1 MSAPTT
7 DAVLEALK
15 GVIDPDLGQDIVS
28 LGFITRCNVSE
39 DGAADVVINLT
50 TPACPVKDQLRD
62 QAHALV
68 AAVPGITSVQI
79 EMTAVVKGQDGPAR
93 EAAKDVKHIVAI
105 SSGKG
110 GVGKSTMTV
119 NLACALAQ
127 TGAKVGLL
135 DCDVHG
141 PDVPMMMGL
150 SGAPDQIQVDGKTVL
165 VPKER
170 RGVKTMSIGYLVPD
184 EQPVIWRGP
193 MVHSFIRQ
201 MLTDVQWGEL
211 DYLLVDMPPGTG
223 DAQLSLAQEVPL
235 SGAVL
240 VTTPQAVS
248 AFDVTKAISMF
259 HQVDVPILGIVENMS
274 GLALEG
280 TVEGGEAGSMV
291 SLSLGSETTNCRSR
305 LAAASAPCSTCSAPV
320 ERRRSRRSTGSR
332 SSARSRSTPASAR
345 AATTANRSSA
355 RRRRHGVRC
364 CDPRD
369 RRAPRPASRRE
380 GVLEPAD
387 PRLRKAIVRSTVRR
401 GGVDLLEHDEV
412 PRRVGDHGLARAA
425 LELALGPTSGRRR
438 PAPRA
443 LRRATP
449 PRGTGRPPAG
459 DHLRPRHLRS

>member
-39 DGAADVVINLT
+39 DGAADIVINLT

-280 TVEGGEAGSMV
+280 TIEGGEAGSMV
-291 SLSLGSETTNCRSR
+291 SLSLGSETHELPLEAGGRFSTVFDVFGSGGAEALAQKHGFPLIGKVPIDPSVRAGGDGGEPIVSAKTDDTASAAAIRETAGR
-305 LAAASAPCSTCSAPV
+305 LAQRLAVKAF
-320 ERRRSRRSTGSR
+320 
-332 SSARSRSTPASAR
+332 SSLPIL
-345 AATTANRSSA
+345 
-355 RRRRHGVRC
+355 
-364 CDPRD
+364 D
-369 RRAPRPASRRE
+369 
-380 GVLEPAD
+380 
-387 PRLRKAIVRSTVRR
+387 
-401 GGVDLLEHDEV
+401 
-412 PRRVGDHGLARAA
+412 
-425 LELALGPTSGRRR
+425 
-438 PAPRA
+438 
-443 LRRATP
+443 
-449 PRGTGRPPAG
+449 
-459 DHLRPRHLRS
+459 

>member
-141 PDVPMMMGL
+141 PDVPIMMGL
-150 SGAPDQIQVDGKTVL
+150 SGAPDQVQVDGKTVL

-291 SLSLGSETTNCRSR
+291 SLSLGSEAHELPLQAGGRFSTVFDVFGSGGAEALAQKHGFPLIGKVPIDPSVRAGGDDGEPVVSAQAGDSASAAAIREAAGR
-305 LAAASAPCSTCSAPV
+305 LAQRLAVKAF
-320 ERRRSRRSTGSR
+320 
-332 SSARSRSTPASAR
+332 SSLPIL
-345 AATTANRSSA
+345 
-355 RRRRHGVRC
+355 
-364 CDPRD
+364 D
-369 RRAPRPASRRE
+369 
-380 GVLEPAD
+380 
-387 PRLRKAIVRSTVRR
+387 
-401 GGVDLLEHDEV
+401 
-412 PRRVGDHGLARAA
+412 
-425 LELALGPTSGRRR
+425 
-438 PAPRA
+438 
-443 LRRATP
+443 
-449 PRGTGRPPAG
+449 
-459 DHLRPRHLRS
+459 

>member
-62 QAHALV
+62 EAHALV

-280 TVEGGEAGSMV
+280 TIEGGEAGSTV
-291 SLSLGSETTNCRSR
+291 SLSLGSETHELPLEAGGRFSTVFDVFGSGGAEALAQKHGFPLIGKVPIDPGVRAGGDGGEPIVSAKADDTASAAAIRETAGR
-305 LAAASAPCSTCSAPV
+305 LAQRLAVKAF
-320 ERRRSRRSTGSR
+320 
-332 SSARSRSTPASAR
+332 SSLPIL
-345 AATTANRSSA
+345 
-355 RRRRHGVRC
+355 
-364 CDPRD
+364 D
-369 RRAPRPASRRE
+369 
-380 GVLEPAD
+380 
-387 PRLRKAIVRSTVRR
+387 
-401 GGVDLLEHDEV
+401 
-412 PRRVGDHGLARAA
+412 
-425 LELALGPTSGRRR
+425 
-438 PAPRA
+438 
-443 LRRATP
+443 
-449 PRGTGRPPAG
+449 
-459 DHLRPRHLRS
+459 

>member
-150 SGAPDQIQVDGKTVL
+150 SGAPDQVQVDGKTVL

-280 TVEGGEAGSMV
+280 TIEGGEAGSMV
-291 SLSLGSETTNCRSR
+291 SLSLGSETHELPLQAGGRFSTVFDVFGSGGAEALAQKHGFPLIGKVPIDPSVRAGGDSGEPIVSAQGDDSASAAAVRQTAGR
-305 LAAASAPCSTCSAPV
+305 LAQRLAVKAF
-320 ERRRSRRSTGSR
+320 
-332 SSARSRSTPASAR
+332 SSLPIL
-345 AATTANRSSA
+345 
-355 RRRRHGVRC
+355 
-364 CDPRD
+364 D
-369 RRAPRPASRRE
+369 
-380 GVLEPAD
+380 
-387 PRLRKAIVRSTVRR
+387 
-401 GGVDLLEHDEV
+401 
-412 PRRVGDHGLARAA
+412 
-425 LELALGPTSGRRR
+425 
-438 PAPRA
+438 
-443 LRRATP
+443 
-449 PRGTGRPPAG
+449 
-459 DHLRPRHLRS
+459 

>member
-141 PDVPMMMGL
+141 PDVPIMMGL
-150 SGAPDQIQVDGKTVL
+150 SGAPDQVQVDGKTVL

-280 TVEGGEAGSMV
+280 TIEGGEAGSMV
-291 SLSLGSETTNCRSR
+291 SLSLGSETHELPLEVGGRFSTVFDVFGSGGAEALAQKHGFPLIGKVPIDPSVRAGGDDGEPVVSAQAGDSASAAAIRETAGR
-305 LAAASAPCSTCSAPV
+305 LAQRLAVKAF
-320 ERRRSRRSTGSR
+320 
-332 SSARSRSTPASAR
+332 SSLPIL
-345 AATTANRSSA
+345 
-355 RRRRHGVRC
+355 
-364 CDPRD
+364 D
-369 RRAPRPASRRE
+369 
-380 GVLEPAD
+380 
-387 PRLRKAIVRSTVRR
+387 
-401 GGVDLLEHDEV
+401 
-412 PRRVGDHGLARAA
+412 
-425 LELALGPTSGRRR
+425 
-438 PAPRA
+438 
-443 LRRATP
+443 
-449 PRGTGRPPAG
+449 
-459 DHLRPRHLRS
+459 

>member
-62 QAHALV
+62 EAHALV

-280 TVEGGEAGSMV
+280 TIEGGEAGSTV
-291 SLSLGSETTNCRSR
+291 SLSLGSEIHELPLEAGGRFSTVFDVFGSGGAEALAQKHGFPLIGKVPIDPGVRAGGDGGEPIVSAKADDTASAAAIRETAGR
-305 LAAASAPCSTCSAPV
+305 LAQRLAVKAF
-320 ERRRSRRSTGSR
+320 
-332 SSARSRSTPASAR
+332 SSLPIL
-345 AATTANRSSA
+345 
-355 RRRRHGVRC
+355 
-364 CDPRD
+364 D
-369 RRAPRPASRRE
+369 
-380 GVLEPAD
+380 
-387 PRLRKAIVRSTVRR
+387 
-401 GGVDLLEHDEV
+401 
-412 PRRVGDHGLARAA
+412 
-425 LELALGPTSGRRR
+425 
-438 PAPRA
+438 
-443 LRRATP
+443 
-449 PRGTGRPPAG
+449 
-459 DHLRPRHLRS
+459 

>member
-1 MSAPTT
+1 MSSPTT

-141 PDVPMMMGL
+141 PDVPIMMGL
-150 SGAPDQIQVDGKTVL
+150 SGAPDQVQVDGKTVL

-280 TVEGGEAGSMV
+280 TIEGGEAGSMV
-291 SLSLGSETTNCRSR
+291 SLSLGSETHELPLQTGGRFSTVFDVFGSGGAEALAQKHGFPLIGKVPIDPSVRAGGDDGEPIVSAQAGDSASAAAIRETAGR
-305 LAAASAPCSTCSAPV
+305 LAQRLAVKAF
-320 ERRRSRRSTGSR
+320 
-332 SSARSRSTPASAR
+332 SSLPIL
-345 AATTANRSSA
+345 
-355 RRRRHGVRC
+355 
-364 CDPRD
+364 D
-369 RRAPRPASRRE
+369 
-380 GVLEPAD
+380 
-387 PRLRKAIVRSTVRR
+387 
-401 GGVDLLEHDEV
+401 
-412 PRRVGDHGLARAA
+412 
-425 LELALGPTSGRRR
+425 
-438 PAPRA
+438 
-443 LRRATP
+443 
-449 PRGTGRPPAG
+449 
-459 DHLRPRHLRS
+459 

>member
-141 PDVPMMMGL
+141 PDVPIMMGL
-150 SGAPDQIQVDGKTVL
+150 SGAPDQVQVDGKTVL

-291 SLSLGSETTNCRSR
+291 SLSLGSETHELPLQAGGRFSTVFDVFGSGGAEALAQKHGFPLIGKVPIDPSVRAGGDDGEPVVSAQAGDSASAAAIRETAGR
-305 LAAASAPCSTCSAPV
+305 LAQRLAVKAF
-320 ERRRSRRSTGSR
+320 
-332 SSARSRSTPASAR
+332 SSLPIL
-345 AATTANRSSA
+345 
-355 RRRRHGVRC
+355 
-364 CDPRD
+364 D
-369 RRAPRPASRRE
+369 
-380 GVLEPAD
+380 
-387 PRLRKAIVRSTVRR
+387 
-401 GGVDLLEHDEV
+401 
-412 PRRVGDHGLARAA
+412 
-425 LELALGPTSGRRR
+425 
-438 PAPRA
+438 
-443 LRRATP
+443 
-449 PRGTGRPPAG
+449 
-459 DHLRPRHLRS
+459 